1 MSASLNFEWIIKG
14 KSGTFLLISTKK
26 QAFPMKI
33 DLDMMDG
40 KILEILQADA
50 RVTLAEIGRRIHLS
64 QPAVAERVKRM
75 EAANV
80 ITGYHARVNPEALGY
95 GITAFVR
102 IASRAT
108 DTPVLKIAEQ
118 VPEVVECH
126 AITGEDCVIVKV
138 VAPSVRELER
148 VITSLARCG
157 VTSTS
162 LILSSSIE
170 RRAIKP
176 VE

>member
-1 MSASLNFEWIIKG
+1 
-14 KSGTFLLISTKK
+14 
-26 QAFPMKI
+26 MKI

>member
-1 MSASLNFEWIIKG
+1 
-14 KSGTFLLISTKK
+14 
-26 QAFPMKI
+26 MKI
-33 DLDMMDG
+33 ELDLMDAR
-40 KILEILQADA
+40 ILEILQEDA

-64 QPAVAERVKRM
+64 QPAVAERIRRM
-75 EAANV
+75 EADQV

-102 IASRAT
+102 IASRSS
-108 DTPVLKIAEQ
+108 DVSVPQIAAQ

-126 AITGEDCVIVKV
+126 SITGEDCVIVKV

-148 VITSLARCG
+148 VITSLARGG

-176 VE
+176 AE

>member
-1 MSASLNFEWIIKG
+1 
-14 KSGTFLLISTKK
+14 
-26 QAFPMKI
+26 MKI
-33 DLDMMDG
+33 EIDAMDAR
-40 KILEILQADA
+40 ILEILQDDA

-75 EAANV
+75 EAAQV
-80 ITGYHARVNPEALGY
+80 ITGYHAHVNAEKLGY

-102 IASRAT
+102 VAARYS
-108 DTPVLKIAEQ
+108 DVPVLKIAEQ
-118 VPEVVECH
+118 VPEVIECH

-148 VITSLARCG
+148 IISSLARCG

-170 RRAIKP
+170 RRSIQP
-176 VE
+176 VD